1 MSTQLRDRP
10 KWAENALL
18 EAETQMLSRLEASAA
33 MMRLILQAS
42 ATNTQALL
50 DDHAAATG
58 QAAPALGPQT
68 QAITQEVFNLKPAPS
83 APPAESVPA
92 ATPAKPKKKRPY
104 FPRIHAP
111 QMLALGQRAAEL
123 LVELAPLIREITEAF
138 VRAGIDPRPT
148 LRRAASM
155 NVAHVFKDELG
166 IDLENIEQASFEQLL
181 STLKRVQEWI
191 AECQR
196 SEVVYLGMRPA
207 GKASAPTG
215 PPVQTAEV
223 AQASEA
229 GGKAEAPEGRAP
241 ATYSAGPESLDWT
254 KL

>member
-1 MSTQLRDRP
+1 
-10 KWAENALL
+10 
-18 EAETQMLSRLEASAA
+18 
-33 MMRLILQAS
+33 
-42 ATNTQALL
+42 
-50 DDHAAATG
+50 
-58 QAAPALGPQT
+58 
-68 QAITQEVFNLKPAPS
+68 
-83 APPAESVPA
+83 
-92 ATPAKPKKKRPY
+92 
-104 FPRIHAP
+104 
-111 QMLALGQRAAEL
+111 MLALGQRAAEL